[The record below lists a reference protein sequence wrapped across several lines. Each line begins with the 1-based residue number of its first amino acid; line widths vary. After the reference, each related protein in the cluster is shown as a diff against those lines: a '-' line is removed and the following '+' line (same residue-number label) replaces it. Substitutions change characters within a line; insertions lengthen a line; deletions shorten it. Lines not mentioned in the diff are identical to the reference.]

1 MAPIT
6 LRRLYYAAGLLQKY
20 IMYSGAL
27 EEQAKRKATS
37 ILQDEINHIL
47 HATRELAQL
56 PDLMA
61 KDDQEGI
68 DNLLDQISDIEDDVE
83 SHRRRI
89 TKEVAD
95 VGGLIMNREN
105 LLNAAYTLDEIAGYI
120 TGISFKMP
128 NIKIEILRTSD
139 LDRDLTKMIGLVVEE
154 VYKLKEVTTYLNT
167 NSAKAVELAQETQ
180 KIERQIDMLYRQTTL
195 KALNN
200 ITSVPSLLLVIDVIE
215 SIEEMAD
222 HCQKVS
228 DAFVV
233 LAFSL

>member
-1 MAPIT
+1 
-6 LRRLYYAAGLLQKY
+6 
-20 IMYSGAL
+20 MYSGAL

-37 ILQDEINHIL
+37 ILQDELNHIL

-56 PDLMA
+56 PDMMA
-61 KDDQEGI
+61 NDDREGI

-95 VGGLIMNREN
+95 VGGLVMNREN

-128 NIKIEILRTSD
+128 NIKIEILKTSN
-139 LDRDLTKMIGLVVEE
+139 LDRDLAKMIGLVVEE

-180 KIERQIDMLYRQTTL
+180 KIERQIDLLYRQTTL

-200 ITSVPSLLLVIDVIE
+200 ITSVPNLFLIIDVIE
-215 SIEEMAD
+215 NIEEMAD

-228 DAFVV
+228 DAFIV